1 MDSDRR
7 HIVLIGMMGSG
18 KSTIG
23 RAYAARVG
31 RQFFDTDQM
40 VEANAR
46 RPIREIFAGD
56 GEPAFRALETKVLI
70 GALQRQTPSVIAAAG
85 GAVLAAENRAAL
97 QVSARVVWLRATPA
111 TLAQRVGHRG
121 SRGHRPLIDENP
133 LARITQLVHDRQELY
148 IETAD
153 VIIDVD
159 LLNKSNV
166 LDAID
171 VVLA

>member
-23 RAYAARVG
+23 RAYAERID
-31 RQFFDTDQM
+31 RPFFDTDQM
-40 VEANAR
+40 VEAKAKR
-46 RPIREIFAGD
+46 AVREIFATD
-56 GEPAFRALETKVLI
+56 GEPVFRALETEVLI
-70 GALQRQTPSVIAAAG
+70 DALQRHTPAVIAAAG
-85 GAVLAAENRAAL
+85 GAVLAAENRVAM
-97 QVSARVVWLRATPA
+97 QVAARVVWLRATPA
-111 TLAQRVGHRG
+111 TLAHRVGHRA

-133 LARITQLVHDRQELY
+133 LARITQLVHDRQALY

-159 LLNKSNV
+159 QLNKPNV

>member
-23 RAYAARVG
+23 RAYAERTG
-31 RQFFDTDQM
+31 RPFFDTDQM
-40 VEANAR
+40 VEATTR
-46 RPIREIFAGD
+46 RAVREIFATD
-56 GEPAFRALETKVLI
+56 GEPAFRAIETKVLI
-70 GALQRQTPSVIAAAG
+70 DALKQSTPSVIAAAG
-85 GAVLAAENRAAL
+85 GTVLAAENRAAMR
-97 QVSARVVWLRATPA
+97 VSARVVWLRATPA
-111 TLAQRVGHRG
+111 TLAQRVGHRA

-148 IETAD
+148 IESAD

-159 LLNKSNV
+159 QLNKPNV

>member
-23 RAYAARVG
+23 RAYAERTG
-31 RQFFDTDQM
+31 RPFFDTDHM
-40 VEANAR
+40 VEAKMK
-46 RPIREIFAGD
+46 RPIREIFASD
-56 GEPAFRALETKVLI
+56 GEPAFRALETSVLI
-70 GALQRQTPSVIAAAG
+70 DALQRQTPSVIAAAG
-85 GAVLAAENRAAL
+85 GAVLAAQNRAAM

-133 LARITQLVHDRQELY
+133 LARITQLVRDRQELY

-159 LLNKSNV
+159 LLNKPNV
-166 LDAID
+166 LDALD

>member
-23 RAYAARVG
+23 RAYAERIG
-31 RQFFDTDQM
+31 RPFFDTDQM
-40 VEANAR
+40 VEAKVK
-46 RPIREIFAGD
+46 RPIREIFARD
-56 GEPAFRALETKVLI
+56 GEPAFRALETEVLI
-70 GALQRQTPSVIAAAG
+70 DALQRQTPSVIAAAG
-85 GAVLAAENRAAL
+85 GAVLAAENRAAM

-111 TLAQRVGHRG
+111 TLAQRVGRRG

-133 LARITQLVHDRQELY
+133 LARITQLVHDRQDLY

-159 LLNKSNV
+159 LLNKPNV

>member
-23 RAYAARVG
+23 RAYAERIG
-31 RQFFDTDQM
+31 RPFFDTDQM
-40 VEANAR
+40 VEAKAR
-46 RPIREIFAGD
+46 RAVREIFATD
-56 GEPAFRALETKVLI
+56 GESAFRALETSVLI
-70 GALQRQTPSVIAAAG
+70 DALQRQTPSVIAAAG
-85 GAVLAAENRAAL
+85 GAVLAPENRAAMH
-97 QVSARVVWLRATPA
+97 VSARVVWLRATPA
-111 TLAQRVGHRG
+111 TLAHRVGHRG

-133 LARITQLVHDRQELY
+133 LVRITQLVHDRQELY

-159 LLNKSNV
+159 LLNKPNV
-166 LDAID
+166 LDALD

>member
-1 MDSDRR
+1 MDSDRL

-23 RAYAARVG
+23 RAYAERIG
-31 RQFFDTDQM
+31 RPFFDTDQM
-40 VEANAR
+40 VESKTKRAV
-46 RPIREIFAGD
+46 REIFAND
-56 GEPAFRALETKVLI
+56 GEPAFRVLETQVLVD
-70 GALQRQTPSVIAAAG
+70 ALQRPTPSVIAAAG
-85 GAVLAAENRAAL
+85 GAVLAAENRAAM
-97 QVSARVVWLRATPA
+97 QASARVVWLRATPA
-111 TLAQRVGHRG
+111 TLAQRVGNRA
-121 SRGHRPLIDENP
+121 SRNHRPLIDENP

-148 IETAD
+148 TETAD

-159 LLNKSNV
+159 QLNKPNV

>member
-23 RAYAARVG
+23 RAYAERIG
-31 RQFFDTDQM
+31 RPFLDTDQL
-40 VEANAR
+40 VEAEAK
-46 RPIREIFAGD
+46 RPVREIFASD
-56 GEPAFRALETKVLI
+56 GEQAFRTLETKVLI
-70 GALQRQTPSVIAAAG
+70 DALQRQMPSVIAAAG
-85 GAVLAAENRAAL
+85 GAVLAAENRAAM
-97 QVSARVVWLRATPA
+97 QVSAHVVWLRATPA

-159 LLNKSNV
+159 LLNKPNV
-166 LDAID
+166 LDALD